1 MEMQLLSI
9 YYALLLFIKKI
20 VKMYPRIGLF
30 GKLPYLHICI
40 LPIPIHVSIFV
51 LPRSGWRRRR
61 TEEPSVV
68 KLLRAGVR

>member
-40 LPIPIHVSIFV
+40 LPIPIHVSV
-51 LPRSGWRRRR
+51 LLRSGWRRR

-68 KLLRAGVR
+68 KLVRAGV